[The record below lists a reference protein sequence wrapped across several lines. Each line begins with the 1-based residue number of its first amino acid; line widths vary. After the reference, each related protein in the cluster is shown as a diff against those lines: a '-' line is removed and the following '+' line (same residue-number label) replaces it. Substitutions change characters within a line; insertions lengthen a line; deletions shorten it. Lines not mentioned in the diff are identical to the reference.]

1 VREKMKRRAWFM
13 VGLGALLALVYAQLP
28 RPQAETFLQ
37 NPNGQA
43 LLEVYQRIQQDY
55 LEYPRTKTKALYNV
69 NLEIKKGEFVYVV
82 GHSGAGKS
90 TLLALILRR
99 LVATQ
104 GAVYFAGQNLK
115 HLRGD
120 QVAYHRRR
128 IGMVFQDHRLLSDM
142 TVEENLAFVLQV
154 QGVPRREWPER
165 ITTALRRVGLSHK
178 KRAFPEEL
186 SVGEAQRVAIARAL
200 LLDPP
205 VVLADEPT
213 GNLDPANALA
223 VLEILKQAHQ
233 RGATVVVAT
242 HSRELL
248 EAYPARVVV
257 LKAGQVVRDERPAEG
272 GSIRVREGPPR
283 GGKEEG

>member
-1 VREKMKRRAWFM
+1 MIAFHR
-13 VGLGALLALVYAQLP
+13 VG
-28 RPQAETFLQ
+28 
-37 NPNGQA
+37 
-43 LLEVYQRIQQDY
+43 

-165 ITTALRRVGLSHK
+165 IATALRRVGLSHK
-178 KRAFPEEL
+178 KRVFPEEL

-205 VVLADEPT
+205 VILADEPT
-213 GNLDPANALA
+213 GNLDPANALT

-248 EAYPARVVV
+248 EAYPARTVV

-272 GSIRVREGPPR
+272 GSIRVREGPLR

>member
-1 VREKMKRRAWFM
+1 MYSGGMIAFHR
-13 VGLGALLALVYAQLP
+13 VG
-28 RPQAETFLQ
+28 
-37 NPNGQA
+37 
-43 LLEVYQRIQQDY
+43 

-154 QGVPRREWPER
+154 QGVPRREWSER

-213 GNLDPANALA
+213 GNLDPANALT

-248 EAYPARVVV
+248 EAYPARTVV

-272 GSIRVREGPPR
+272 GSIRVREGPLR

>member
-1 VREKMKRRAWFM
+1 MIAFHR
-13 VGLGALLALVYAQLP
+13 VG
-28 RPQAETFLQ
+28 
-37 NPNGQA
+37 
-43 LLEVYQRIQQDY
+43 

-69 NLEIKKGEFVYVV
+69 NLEIKKGEFVYV
-82 GHSGAGKS
+82 GGQSGACTS

-272 GSIRVREGPPR
+272 GRIREREGPPR
-283 GGKEEG
+283 RGNEEG

>member
-1 VREKMKRRAWFM
+1 MIAFHR
-13 VGLGALLALVYAQLP
+13 VG
-28 RPQAETFLQ
+28 
-37 NPNGQA
+37 
-43 LLEVYQRIQQDY
+43 

-200 LLDPP
+200 ALNPPLL
-205 VVLADEPT
+205 LADEPT
-213 GNLDPANALA
+213 GALDTRTGE
-223 VLEILKQAHQ
+223 EILALFQELN
-233 RGATVVVAT
+233 REGTTVILVTHEPHVAEKT
-242 HSRELL
+242 NRIV
-248 EAYPARVVV
+248 RVLDGEIV
-257 LKAGQVVRDERPAEG
+257 ADERRHHG
-272 GSIRVREGPPR
+272 
-283 GGKEEG
+283 